1 MKNNKPLTSDLISQT
16 KSTTQSKLTPRHV
29 PKHVLQ
35 VDEIPY
41 TINGK
46 KIELAVKQIVSGQT
60 IVPSGA
66 VANPES
72 LETYEKFV
80 NLEELTKAD
89 AQKAVTAK
97 L

>member
-1 MKNNKPLTSDLISQT
+1 MPEIISRT
-16 KSTTQSKLTPRHV
+16 KSIIQQALTPRHV
-29 PKHVLQ
+29 PKHILRVT
-35 VDEIPY
+35 EIPY

-46 KIELAVKQIVSGQT
+46 KIELAVKHIVSGRT

-72 LETYEKFV
+72 LKAYEKFV
-80 NLEELTKAD
+80 NIEVTKPGTDNARSF
-89 AQKAVTAK
+89 K